1 MTPEECVVIY
11 GKAWFERDDA
21 KRIEVLRQCCT
32 EDIVFVDPQLGR
44 LHGLQE
50 VSDMIGHYMK
60 LSGQLDSPETES
72 KGEARGRSGGGV
84 SVEVTTG
91 IDTLHRFFRYSFVW
105 TVNGVRGTGGTD
117 YGEFAE
123 DGRMKLITVW
133 PGSADFPVV

>member
-1 MTPEECVVIY
+1 MTPEESMVIY

-21 KRIEVLRQCCT
+21 KRIEVLRECCT

-44 LHGLQE
+44 LHGLHE

-60 LSGQLDSPETES
+60 SSGELDSSETES

-91 IDTLHRFFRYSFVW
+91 IGTLHRFFRYSFVW

-123 DGRMKLITVW
+123 DGRMKLITVR